1 MDMRW
6 KRRVVAALAASIA
19 MTAFAED
26 GITEDSILIGQTVG
40 LTGTVAGAVKEM
52 NEGAHAYI
60 AGVNRQGGVNGRK
73 IILRIVD
80 DKFMPALAAANAE
93 KLITQ
98 DHVFALFQSRGT
110 PQTEAIL
117 PLLETHQ
124 VPLVAPSTGA
134 EIFHTP
140 VNRWLF
146 NVRAKYQDE
155 VIKAIE
161 HFTTVGINKIGL
173 LTYEK
178 EDPLGMEGL
187 AGFNKGM
194 TARQLSPAIIAIF
207 PRLKPDIKAT
217 AAKLI
222 AAKPAALII
231 VSSGENT
238 IDIIKEL
245 RAQGG
250 SMQIMTM
257 SNNSS
262 QEFARDLGPAANGIL
277 VTQVTPAPHLVSSV
291 LGQEFKVAAKG
302 TGTTVSYAA
311 MEGFVSAKVLVEGLR
326 RAGRNLTREN
336 FVHALESMKHADLG
350 GLMVNYGPRNHTGSQ
365 FVEITMLGKDGRF
378 VR

>member
-6 KRRVVAALAASIA
+6 KRRITAGLAASIA

-40 LTGTVAGAVKEM
+40 LSGTVASAVKEM
-52 NEGAHAYI
+52 NEGARAYI

-73 IILRIVD
+73 IVFRIVD
-80 DKFMPALAAANAE
+80 DKFLPALAAANAE

-98 DHVFALFQSRGT
+98 EHVFALFQSRGT

-117 PLLETHQ
+117 PLLAKHQ
-124 VPLVAPSTGA
+124 IPLVAPSTGA

-140 VNRWLF
+140 VNPWLF

-161 HFTTVGINKIGL
+161 HFTTVGITKIGL

-178 EDPLGMEGL
+178 QDPLGLDGL

-194 TARQLSPAIIAIF
+194 AAHQLTPAIIATF
-207 PRLKPDIKAT
+207 PRLKPDMQAT
-217 AAKLI
+217 AARLI

-231 VSSGENT
+231 VSSGQNT
-238 IDIIKEL
+238 IEIIKEL

-250 SMQIMTM
+250 SMQIMTL

-262 QEFARDLGPAANGIL
+262 QEFVRDLGPAANGVL
-277 VTQVTPAPHLVSSV
+277 VTQVTPAPQLVSSV
-291 LGQEFKVAAKG
+291 LGREFKTAAQG
-302 TGTTVSYAA
+302 SAATVSYAA

-326 RAGRNLTREN
+326 RAGRHLTREN

-350 GLMVNYGPRNHTGSQ
+350 GLTVNYGPRNHSGSQ
-365 FVEITMLGKDGRF
+365 FVEITMLGKAGSF